1 VKLVQRLANILAFER
16 RCIRSSFVAQVRRTL
31 PVRLHLR
38 ALLARR
44 IDALDASG
52 YLRDATLAVPI
63 LLGLLVLSPAVARA
77 AEGYQVYEST
87 AASVN
92 GEVLFVS
99 DVAREACFLR
109 CAAMPGT
116 VGEILSPRGV
126 RDRLILDTLAL
137 QEQRKLLL
145 GTVDNTTLE
154 GSAREAETRMAA
166 CSSPCKRE
174 IAPGGTREWIRRK
187 LLLRDFFNRRVAVF
201 VEVKDD
207 DVGKELARR
216 SSARGN
222 GAIPTLEEVRK
233 EMLDARIAQEIRN
246 WQTRAASK
254 SRMILSPMEDR

>member
-1 VKLVQRLANILAFER
+1 VNPA
-16 RCIRSSFVAQVRRTL
+16 
-31 PVRLHLR
+31 
-38 ALLARR
+38 AL
-44 IDALDASG
+44 
-52 YLRDATLAVPI
+52 I
-63 LLGLLVLSPAVARA
+63 LLGFLLLSPAASHA
-77 AEGYQVYEST
+77 AEEFRVYEST

-116 VGEILSPRGV
+116 EEEIVTLRGA

-145 GTVDNTTLE
+145 GAVDNAALE
-154 GSAREAETRMAA
+154 GYAREAETRMAA
-166 CSSPCKRE
+166 CPSPCKRE
-174 IAPGGTREWIRRK
+174 LAPGETREWLRRK

-207 DVGKELARR
+207 DVRRELARR
-216 SSARGN
+216 SSAPGN
-222 GAIPTLEEVRK
+222 GAESPWEQVRD

-246 WQTRAASK
+246 WQSRAASK
-254 SRMILSPMEDR
+254 TRLILSPLEDR

>member
-1 VKLVQRLANILAFER
+1 MK
-16 RCIRSSFVAQVRRTL
+16 
-31 PVRLHLR
+31 PP
-38 ALLARR
+38 
-44 IDALDASG
+44 
-52 YLRDATLAVPI
+52 VPI
-63 LLGLLVLSPAVARA
+63 LLGLLFLSPAAGGVAEEYR
-77 AEGYQVYEST
+77 VYEST

-116 VGEILSPRGV
+116 EEEILSLRGA

-145 GTVDNTTLE
+145 GSVDNTVLE
-154 GSAREAETRMAA
+154 GYAREAASRMAA
-166 CSSPCKRE
+166 CPSPCKQE
-174 IAPGGTREWIRRK
+174 IDPGDTREWIRRK

-201 VEVKDD
+201 VEVKGD
-207 DVGKELARR
+207 DVRREMARR
-216 SSARGN
+216 SSSPGSD
-222 GAIPTLEEVRK
+222 GKPTWEEVRD

-254 SRMILSPMEDR
+254 SRLILSPLEDR